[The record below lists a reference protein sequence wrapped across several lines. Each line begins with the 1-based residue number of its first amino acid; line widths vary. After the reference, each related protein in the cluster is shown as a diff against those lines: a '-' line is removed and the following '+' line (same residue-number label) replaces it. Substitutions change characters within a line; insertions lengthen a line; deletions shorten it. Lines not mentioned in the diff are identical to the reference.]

1 MSERAG
7 SFMKWW
13 AVFRTLL
20 NVNLRI
26 SYVRQMFTGDRRRL
40 PGTLAVAGAMAWA
53 GYVLISGYVR
63 LLEGLYGP
71 LRAAGQS
78 GAILALATV
87 GAQLAVMFPGVFWVM
102 SSFYFSKDS
111 ALLGSLP
118 ISHRLV
124 AAAHIGVLL
133 IGEYATVALFLVP
146 ALAVWGVKSGAGAA
160 YWLSAAAVFL
170 MSPAVPLALSAL
182 AAMAIMRVANVRR
195 YKNAIMVAGTVAFF
209 ALYLW
214 FQYWIA
220 AQAPATSED
229 MAALLMTQSE
239 SLMRLVGLR
248 FPPAIWTSEA
258 LAYAGSARGLV
269 GLAGTF
275 AASLVAMA
283 VVVLLAPK
291 LVGAGLAS
299 TMSVEPGR
307 RALPGS
313 GAGEGASGLPA
324 SMWTERSAAS
334 AIALRDMRALF
345 RTSAFALNSIA
356 NSLIL
361 PGLLAVWFLAG
372 SGSNVFTSDIPGLET
387 LLQSPETEPYRGLV
401 LSGLM
406 TLVAGMNMVAA
417 SSFSRDG
424 AQFWMDRSIPVAVS
438 TIVDGKA
445 RFALAFNAAAAGIM
459 AVVVQL
465 IVGLDAATLAL
476 AVATGLA
483 GVLWATLLA
492 MAIDAFR
499 PYLTWNDPH
508 KAMKQNLNGIAAA
521 LAVAGVLVA
530 LGWLVARA
538 AERGV
543 SGHVLLVA
551 VGVAFAALAVPSG
564 WWLVAAATNS
574 YGRIEQ

>member
-239 SLMRLVGLR
+239 SLMRQGLR
-248 FPPAIWTSEA
+248 FPPAI
-258 LAYAGSARGLV
+258 
-269 GLAGTF
+269 
-275 AASLVAMA
+275 
-283 VVVLLAPK
+283 
-291 LVGAGLAS
+291 
-299 TMSVEPGR
+299 
-307 RALPGS
+307 
-313 GAGEGASGLPA
+313 
-324 SMWTERSAAS
+324 
-334 AIALRDMRALF
+334 
-345 RTSAFALNSIA
+345 
-356 NSLIL
+356 
-361 PGLLAVWFLAG
+361 
-372 SGSNVFTSDIPGLET
+372 
-387 LLQSPETEPYRGLV
+387 
-401 LSGLM
+401 
-406 TLVAGMNMVAA
+406 
-417 SSFSRDG
+417 
-424 AQFWMDRSIPVAVS
+424 
-438 TIVDGKA
+438 
-445 RFALAFNAAAAGIM
+445 
-459 AVVVQL
+459 
-465 IVGLDAATLAL
+465 
-476 AVATGLA
+476 
-483 GVLWATLLA
+483 
-492 MAIDAFR
+492 
-499 PYLTWNDPH
+499 
-508 KAMKQNLNGIAAA
+508 
-521 LAVAGVLVA
+521 
-530 LGWLVARA
+530 
-538 AERGV
+538 
-543 SGHVLLVA
+543 
-551 VGVAFAALAVPSG
+551 
-564 WWLVAAATNS
+564 
-574 YGRIEQ
+574 

>member
-424 AQFWMDRSIPVAVS
+424 AQFWMDRSIPVADS
-438 TIVDGKA
+438 T
-445 RFALAFNAAAAGIM
+445 L
-459 AVVVQL
+459 
-465 IVGLDAATLAL
+465 
-476 AVATGLA
+476 
-483 GVLWATLLA
+483 
-492 MAIDAFR
+492 
-499 PYLTWNDPH
+499 
-508 KAMKQNLNGIAAA
+508 
-521 LAVAGVLVA
+521 
-530 LGWLVARA
+530 
-538 AERGV
+538 
-543 SGHVLLVA
+543 
-551 VGVAFAALAVPSG
+551 
-564 WWLVAAATNS
+564 
-574 YGRIEQ
+574 